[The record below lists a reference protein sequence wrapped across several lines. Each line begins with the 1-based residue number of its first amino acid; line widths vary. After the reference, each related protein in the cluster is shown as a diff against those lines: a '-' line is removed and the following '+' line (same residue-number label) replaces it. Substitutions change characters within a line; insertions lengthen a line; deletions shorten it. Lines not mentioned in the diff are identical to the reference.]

1 MPMFSDAGTLPI
13 HESPDTTPDEL
24 YGVAEDLMLR
34 SKMAREQGDA
44 KAAHRLLR
52 AALDLMVEN
61 DIPTRRGKGL
71 SPDTAMVGDLLKRD
85 WQEPEQLSQATGLSA
100 GSIRAILSHMKRRGV
115 SLQVQ
120 HITRY
125 RISD

>member
-1 MPMFSDAGTLPI
+1 MPMLSATETLPV

-44 KAAHRLLR
+44 RAAHRLLR
-52 AALDLMVEN
+52 AALDLMAEN
-61 DIPTRRGKGL
+61 GIPTRRGKGL
-71 SPDTAMVGDLLKRD
+71 SPDTVMVGDLLKRD
-85 WQEPEQLSQATGLSA
+85 WQEPEQLSKATGLSA

-115 SLQVQ
+115 NLQVQ